1 MIGIEQW
8 TETEA
13 RSFLKEKFLDRHI
26 VPRAAIFCRTAGAL
40 ANTPVLQL
48 LFRELESHGIAL
60 FYVITRWPFLPRR
73 EQIAIVDEAIELL
86 GGTATGIYPA
96 KGRKPDPNA
105 QAVEVILPSAGI
117 GCFSSRR
124 KPPPLPANAT
134 APLPPPIQLYRALE
148 CKPDV
153 SYIVPVNS
161 CIDELGDQAS
171 SSSSTFPVMN
181 LMLLRQLIIL
191 KTCRGNDREQKL
203 IDLYKNQMSLFSTL
217 GYHAFEVLD
226 DLGYGASSFGLNKK
240 EEEIYRALKQGGKN
254 QHMATP
260 MVKAVIDKVTTTMSF
275 PMAIATLAG
284 PVLSTVAKR

>member
-1 MIGIEQW
+1 MSGIEQW
-8 TETEA
+8 TEREA
-13 RSFLKEKFLDRHI
+13 RSFLTEKFLDRHI
-26 VPRAAIFCRTAGAL
+26 IPRAAIFCRTAGAL

-48 LFRELESHGIAL
+48 LFRELESHGVAL

-86 GGTATGIYPA
+86 GGTATGIYRSKAKKTNTNVQQVEIITPA
-96 KGRKPDPNA
+96 SG
-105 QAVEVILPSAGI
+105 G
-117 GCFSSRR
+117 GCFGSRR
-124 KPPPLPANAT
+124 VAPPLPANAS
-134 APLPPPIQLYRALE
+134 APLPPPIPLYRALE
-148 CKPDV
+148 CQPDI

-161 CIDELGDQAS
+161 CVDELGDTPS
-171 SSSSTFPVMN
+171 STTFPVMN
-181 LMLLRQLIIL
+181 LILLRQLIIL

-203 IDLYKNQMSLFSTL
+203 IDLYKNQMSLFATI

-260 MVKAVIDKVTTTMSF
+260 VVKAVIDKVTGTISL
-275 PMAIATLAG
+275 PMTLAALAG
-284 PVLSTVAKR
+284 PMISTITKR